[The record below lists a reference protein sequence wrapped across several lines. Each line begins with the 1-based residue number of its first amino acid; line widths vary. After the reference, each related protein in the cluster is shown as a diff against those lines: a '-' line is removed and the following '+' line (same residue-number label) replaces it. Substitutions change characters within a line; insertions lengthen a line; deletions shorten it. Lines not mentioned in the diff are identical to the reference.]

1 MRRGSGVL
9 SGCVFGMVKEVKV
22 LVERG
27 EGGVDWYVVFWV
39 SDGKFEVSAVGLVAG
54 KGNGW
59 KLGVRRG
66 QEQG

>member
-1 MRRGSGVL
+1 ML

-39 SDGKFEVSAVGLVAG
+39 SDGKFEVSAVGLVTG
-54 KGNGW
+54 EGNGW
-59 KLGVRRG
+59 NIGVRRG
-66 QEQG
+66 QG